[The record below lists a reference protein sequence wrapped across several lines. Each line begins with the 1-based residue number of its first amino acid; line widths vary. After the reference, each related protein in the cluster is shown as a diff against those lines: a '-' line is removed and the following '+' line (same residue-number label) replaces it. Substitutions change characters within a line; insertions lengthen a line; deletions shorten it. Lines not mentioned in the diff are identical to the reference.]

1 MVKVAS
7 DQVTTISF
15 EHTAVC
21 GSLGKLVSLHFWMA
35 RTITFHQIKEL
46 SLQYDGDGATV
57 KGCEIHQSSAATTC
71 TVSFTADS
79 DMNAPVYVYYQLS
92 NFYQVPVN
100 NKES

>member
-1 MVKVAS
+1 
-7 DQVTTISF
+7 
-15 EHTAVC
+15 
-21 GSLGKLVSLHFWMA
+21 MA

-92 NFYQVPVN
+92 NFYQVPFN
-100 NKES
+100 NKGLCRWCESLLLDFFHSLIVDGVDDDALGP